1 MSHTAI
7 GAMPV
12 TTELL
17 AGQLPVMILKTW
29 MDRDDE
35 GHRAVPVL
43 LGNLRFRVGDSVGLG
58 AGRETGKEM
67 FKVECEY
74 GDGVV
79 KWVRVTDGVISG
91 D

>member
-1 MSHTAI
+1 
-7 GAMPV
+7 MPV

-79 KWVRVTDGVISG
+79 KWVRHRWRNFW
-91 D
+91 